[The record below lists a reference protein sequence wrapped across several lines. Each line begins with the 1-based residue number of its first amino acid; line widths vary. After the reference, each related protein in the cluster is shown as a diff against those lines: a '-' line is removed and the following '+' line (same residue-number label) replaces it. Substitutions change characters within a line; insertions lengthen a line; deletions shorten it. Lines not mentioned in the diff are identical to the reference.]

1 MKIAIVAAEMTPHA
15 KAGGLADVI
24 GALPAALTQ
33 RGAEVAVVIPG
44 YRSALEK
51 ASCQRLPGELSVALG
66 SRRESFRVRRGSGPG
81 GVALYLIEHE
91 GFFNRAGLYGEGG
104 RDYADNLQ
112 RYLFFGRAAA
122 VALAKH
128 VHPDVIHSHDWHAAV
143 LPIVIR
149 ADPALRE
156 TFARTASLFTIHN
169 LAFQGIFDR
178 GDYPL
183 LNLDWSYFSIDC
195 LEFYGRM
202 NLMKGAVTLA
212 DAASTVSPTYAREV
226 TSDPEL
232 GFGLEGVL
240 RARGDR
246 FMGILNGADYNEWNP
261 AGDDY
266 LAVHYGPR
274 DADAGKLSCKED
286 LRSAVDIPDRD
297 GRPLVGMVTRMTPQK
312 GFDLLA
318 QGIEELMSLDMQLV
332 ILGSGDPAVEEI
344 FKQAQSRS
352 GGKLRVIL
360 GFDNALAH
368 KIQAGSDM
376 FLMPSRFEP
385 CGLTQMYAL
394 KYGTAPVVRA
404 TGGLADTVS
413 EFDPRS
419 GKGNGF
425 VFHQY
430 RHEDLL
436 ATLARAIAVYRQPS
450 AWRRLRENGFA
461 ADFSW
466 TRAADRYLE
475 VFARLYAERVG

>member
-1 MKIAIVAAEMTPHA
+1 
-15 KAGGLADVI
+15 
-24 GALPAALTQ
+24 
-33 RGAEVAVVIPG
+33 
-44 YRSALEK
+44 
-51 ASCQRLPGELSVALG
+51 
-66 SRRESFRVRRGSGPG
+66 
-81 GVALYLIEHE
+81 
-91 GFFNRAGLYGEGG
+91 
-104 RDYADNLQ
+104 
-112 RYLFFGRAAA
+112 
-122 VALAKH
+122 
-128 VHPDVIHSHDWHAAV
+128 
-143 LPIVIR
+143 
-149 ADPALRE
+149 
-156 TFARTASLFTIHN
+156 
-169 LAFQGIFDR
+169 
-178 GDYPL
+178 
-183 LNLDWSYFSIDC
+183 
-195 LEFYGRM
+195 
-202 NLMKGAVTLA
+202 
-212 DAASTVSPTYAREV
+212 
-226 TSDPEL
+226 
-232 GFGLEGVL
+232 
-240 RARGDR
+240 
-246 FMGILNGADYNEWNP
+246 
-261 AGDDY
+261 
-266 LAVHYGPR
+266 
-274 DADAGKLSCKED
+274 
-286 LRSAVDIPDRD
+286 
-297 GRPLVGMVTRMTPQK
+297 VTRMTPQK